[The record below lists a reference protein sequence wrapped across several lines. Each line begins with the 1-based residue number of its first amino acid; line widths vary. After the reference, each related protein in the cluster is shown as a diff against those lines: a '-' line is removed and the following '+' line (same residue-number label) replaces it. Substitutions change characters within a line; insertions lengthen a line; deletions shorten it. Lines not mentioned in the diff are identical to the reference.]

1 MDYSLIIPI
10 YNEERTLPKLLEILK
25 KKIKKK
31 NIEVIIINDGSDDR
45 TDVIL
50 NSQNNFKI
58 IKNKR
63 NIGKGAAIKKGIKY
77 AINKNIILIDGDLEV
92 DINDVLKL
100 IKQYENTNCDAFV
113 GIRWDKNDK
122 MGKSINALGN
132 YIINGL
138 FNFLYRSNLS
148 DVLCCL
154 KIIDKSLLK
163 SLFIQSEG
171 FSIEVEIM
179 AKLLL
184 KNKIIKEEKI
194 YYKRR
199 TAEQGKK
206 LKFSDGWNIIWTM
219 LKLRF

>member
-138 FNFLYRSNLS
+138 FNFVLYFL
-148 DVLCCL
+148 
-154 KIIDKSLLK
+154 
-163 SLFIQSEG
+163 
-171 FSIEVEIM
+171 
-179 AKLLL
+179 
-184 KNKIIKEEKI
+184 
-194 YYKRR
+194 
-199 TAEQGKK
+199 
-206 LKFSDGWNIIWTM
+206 
-219 LKLRF
+219 